1 MSARVL
7 LVRVGDERVA
17 LPLGAVREVVDA
29 PEVFA
34 VPMAPET
41 VCGHLMLRG
50 QHMPVMN
57 VARLLG
63 IPRESE
69 GVPVAVVLVDGSL
82 ALAVDDAL
90 DAVELPE
97 AALRPAPNG
106 AAQHEAL
113 RALVQLGATV
123 ALLVDAAALTRAAVA
138 SLRTSSPL

>member
-29 PEVFA
+29 PKIFA

-41 VCGHLMLRG
+41 LCGQLALRG

-63 IPRESE
+63 IPRESMD
-69 GVPVAVVLVDGSL
+69 VPVAVVLADGSL

-90 DAVELPE
+90 DAVELPD
-97 AALRPAPNG
+97 AALRPAPSG
-106 AAQHEAL
+106 AAQREAL
-113 RALVQLGATV
+113 RALVQLDATV
-123 ALLVDAAALTRAAVA
+123 ALLVDVTALTRAAVA